1 MNHSDQPIISFL
13 IPVLNEEK
21 TIKKCLDSILEIDY
35 PQDKKEILLA
45 LGNSSDKTNEIIH
58 KYKSKYPKLI
68 KTFENPTGNTAIGR
82 NICIEHSTGEYLMNY
97 SGHVIAKKNLLTVLI
112 GKHKASSEKVVSV
125 GCANVSPGKQ
135 NFTAETASAI
145 FASFIGGKNVFV
157 QNAEFAEE
165 RYTDHI
171 SFALYK
177 KEPVVNAGMF
187 DPEFWCGQDAE
198 LDLRLIKEGYNI
210 LFTPETKV
218 YHFKRSTLRALFK
231 QMYRYGI
238 ARAKMSKKHKKTLK
252 PFHLIG
258 TIFIFAII
266 IVILLTLLQLIPLWT
281 PLALTILYIISSMIS
296 TATISKKL
304 SSILASPLFAFII
317 HSGYGLGFLRGMIYS
332 KL

>member
-1 MNHSDQPIISFL
+1 MSLSNQPKISFL
-13 IPVLNEEK
+13 IPILNEEK

-35 PQDKKEILLA
+35 PKEKKEILLA
-45 LGNSSDKTNEIIH
+45 LGKSTDNTNKIIEQ
-58 KYKSKYPKLI
+58 YKSKHPKLI

-82 NICIEHSTGEYLMNY
+82 NICIDNSTGEYLMNY
-97 SGHVIAKKNLLTVLI
+97 SGHVIAKKNLLKILV
-112 GKHKASSEKVVSV
+112 GKHKASSDKVVSV
-125 GCANVSPGKQ
+125 GCANVSPEKQ
-135 NFTAETASAI
+135 NFIAETASAI

-177 KEPVVNAGMF
+177 KEPVVEVGMF

-198 LDLRLIKEGYNI
+198 LDLRLIQKGYKI

-218 YHFKRSTLRALFK
+218 YHFKRSTLKALLK

-258 TIFIFAII
+258 TLFIFGII
-266 IVILLTLLQLIPLWT
+266 SIILLTILQLIPLWT
-281 PLALTILYIISSMIS
+281 PLVLALLYIIASMTS
-296 TATISKKL
+296 TATTSKKI

-317 HSGYGLGFLRGMIYS
+317 HSGYGLGFLRGMVYS